1 VIRLCP
7 APKKPIYQQIIDDFK
22 HRIASGELKPND
34 PIPSQTEL
42 ARIYKT
48 SEMTMRKA
56 LAFLVEDDLI
66 IRIRKKGSYI
76 KASPIKLKPTTIPP
90 AISQIYFVHR
100 NILSRLL
107 NDGFYLAML
116 SGIAD
121 VCAKHNIE
129 FAIHNMGNSLQLPD
143 DLEAGYILLGLFDEN
158 NAEFMNIVTKWKLE
172 KRKIL
177 TIQFYFPHLEIP
189 YIAGDNL
196 AGGYLATQHLLDL
209 GHTRIGIIVSGK
221 SQMEI
226 FADFSFRLQGY
237 RLALNNH
244 NIAFD
249 PKLVIVKDCNEETE
263 VSGFEG
269 FNELMELAVPPTAVF
284 AASDYKAIGA
294 IQAAN
299 HRGLQVPNDISI
311 IGYDGQ
317 PIGQWTTPRLTT
329 VDQNTYQFGK
339 RAAEMLLHGEINH
352 GNTDS
357 QVSPYLIVRESTK
370 RLEQQKTPL

>member
-1 VIRLCP
+1 MSL
-7 APKKPIYQQIIDDFK
+7 APKKPIYKQIIDDFK
-22 HRIASGELKPND
+22 HRISTGELKPND

-56 LAFLVEDDLI
+56 LAYLAEEDLI
-66 IRIRKKGSYI
+66 IRIRKKGSFI
-76 KASPIKLKPTTIPP
+76 KATSGMLESATISS
-90 AISQIYFVHR
+90 ALSKIYFVHR
-100 NILSRLL
+100 NVLSRLL

-116 SGIAD
+116 SGIAE
-121 VCAKHNIE
+121 VCNKHKIE
-129 FAIHNMGNSLQLPD
+129 FAIYNMGDRLQLPE
-143 DLEAGYILLGLFDEN
+143 DLEAGYILFGLFDDN
-158 NAEFMNIVTKWKLE
+158 MAEFMNTVSQWKLE
-172 KRKIL
+172 KRKML

-189 YIAGDNL
+189 YITGDNL

-226 FADFSFRLQGY
+226 FSDFSFRLQGY
-237 RLALNNH
+237 RLALSNH

-249 PKLVIVKDCNEETE
+249 PDLVIVKDCSEETE
-263 VSGFEG
+263 ASGYEG
-269 FNELMELAVPPTAVF
+269 FNELMELAEPPTAVF

-299 HRGLQVPNDISI
+299 NRGLQVSNDISI

-317 PIGQWTTPRLTT
+317 PLGQWTSPRLTT
-329 VDQNTYQFGK
+329 VDQNTFQFGK
-339 RAAEMLLHGEINH
+339 MAAEKLLYGDTKLENAE
-352 GNTDS
+352 S
-357 QVSPYLIVRESTK
+357 QVSPHLIVRESTRALIK
-370 RLEQQKTPL
+370 

>member
-1 VIRLCP
+1 MSL
-7 APKKPIYQQIIDDFK
+7 APKKPIYKQIIDDFK
-22 HRIASGELKPND
+22 HRISTGELKPND

-42 ARIYKT
+42 ALIYKT

-56 LAFLVEDDLI
+56 LAFLVEEDLI
-66 IRIRKKGSYI
+66 IRIRKKGSFI
-76 KASPIKLKPTTIPP
+76 KAASRMIESDANSLALTK
-90 AISQIYFVHR
+90 IYFVHH

-116 SGIAD
+116 SGIAE
-121 VCAKHNIE
+121 VCTKHQIE
-129 FAIHNMGNSLQLPD
+129 FAIYNIGDNLQLPD
-143 DLEAGYILLGLFDEN
+143 DLDAGYILFGLFDEKR
-158 NAEFMNIVTKWKLE
+158 AEFMSIVTQWKLE
-172 KRKIL
+172 KRKML

-209 GHTRIGIIVSGK
+209 GHTHIGIIVSGK

-226 FADFSFRLQGY
+226 YSDFSFRLQGY
-237 RLALNNH
+237 RLALSNH

-249 PKLVIVKDCNEETE
+249 PDLVIVKDCSEETE
-263 VSGFEG
+263 VSGYEG
-269 FNELMELAVPPTAVF
+269 FNELMELAEPPSAVF

-299 HRGLQVPNDISI
+299 HRGLKVPSDISI

-317 PIGQWTTPRLTT
+317 PIGQWTSPRLTT
-329 VDQNTYQFGK
+329 VDQNTFQFGK
-339 RAAEMLLHGEINH
+339 QAAEMLLYGDTKL
-352 GNTDS
+352 GNS
-357 QVSPYLIVRESTK
+357 EAQVSPHLIIREST
-370 RLEQQKTPL
+370 QKFGESK

>member
-1 VIRLCP
+1 MLE
-7 APKKPIYQQIIDDFK
+7 
-22 HRIASGELKPND
+22 S
-34 PIPSQTEL
+34 
-42 ARIYKT
+42 
-48 SEMTMRKA
+48 
-56 LAFLVEDDLI
+56 DLI
-66 IRIRKKGSYI
+66 S
-76 KASPIKLKPTTIPP
+76 SKLSK
-90 AISQIYFVHR
+90 IYFIHR

-116 SGIAD
+116 SGIAE
-121 VCAKHNIE
+121 VCTKHKTE
-129 FAIHNMGNSLQLPD
+129 FAIYNIGDSLQLPD
-143 DLEAGYILLGLFDEN
+143 DLEAGYILFGLFDEKK
-158 NAEFMNIVTKWKLE
+158 AEFMSTVAQWKLE
-172 KRKIL
+172 KRKML

-226 FADFSFRLQGY
+226 SSDFSFRLQGY

-249 PKLVIVKDCNEETE
+249 PDLVIVKDVSEETE
-263 VSGFEG
+263 VSGYEG
-269 FNELMELAVPPTAVF
+269 FYELLELADPPTAVF

-299 HRGLQVPNDISI
+299 HRGLHVPNDISI

-317 PIGQWTTPRLTT
+317 PIGQWTSPPLTT
-329 VDQNTYQFGK
+329 VDQNTFQFGK
-339 RAAEMLLHGEINH
+339 RAAEMLLYGDIKL
-352 GNTDS
+352 GNAES
-357 QVSPYLIVRESTK
+357 QVSPQLIVRESTRALIK
-370 RLEQQKTPL
+370 QI